1 MAGEL
6 RYGDKVHI
14 QNGYDNWQGGYL
26 DANTGSSAGP
36 TSVYQVATAATSNRS
51 AGSGTWQISSV
62 SGKQPGDAVLS
73 GDTIHLRNLFGAG
86 SYLDVS
92 GGAAAA
98 QTQAAIYDVSTNSS
112 NDRVGAGT
120 ASWRIL
126 AKTSNPLDRAVR
138 ENDIVLLWSLYDVG
152 GFLETNGGGPMPTEA
167 LIDVCTSAYWD
178 RSNGNCGF
186 WRLTRAQA

>member
-126 AKTSNPLDRAVR
+126 AKTSNP
-138 ENDIVLLWSLYDVG
+138 W
-152 GFLETNGGGPMPTEA
+152 TGPCGKTTSCCCGVSTTSAASWRPTEA
-167 LIDVCTSAYWD
+167 GPC
-178 RSNGNCGF
+178 RPKP
-186 WRLTRAQA
+186 